1 MDSTSLFFSA
11 LQMLILATSALVMRR
26 NNSFYDRKRPYFVKN
41 SENWK
46 IKDWKVRLIREFF
59 VYLQKKRKMKTDTKT
74 KKPERKSVFLK
85 LVEDKKAISECIRM
99 GGDLS
104 KLAKERGLKF
114 AKPL

>member
-1 MDSTSLFFSA
+1 MNTAFVWLGELFCEK
-11 LQMLILATSALVMRR
+11 LRKKE
-26 NNSFYDRKRPYFVKN
+26 DKRPESQVDQGILCLFA
-41 SENWK
+41 
-46 IKDWKVRLIREFF
+46 
-59 VYLQKKRKMKTDTKT
+59 KKRKMKTDTKT
-74 KKPERKSVFLK
+74 KEPDRKSVFLK

>member
-1 MDSTSLFFSA
+1 
-11 LQMLILATSALVMRR
+11 
-26 NNSFYDRKRPYFVKN
+26 
-41 SENWK
+41 
-46 IKDWKVRLIREFF
+46 
-59 VYLQKKRKMKTDTKT
+59 MKTDTKT

-104 KLAKERGLKF
+104 KLAKECGLKF

>member
-1 MDSTSLFFSA
+1 MFFYRQRRKKPQSNYAKHSLFA
-11 LQMLILATSALVMRR
+11 KIATTGLHTGITFAA
-26 NNSFYDRKRPYFVKN
+26 
-41 SENWK
+41 
-46 IKDWKVRLIREFF
+46 
-59 VYLQKKRKMKTDTKT
+59 KKRKMKTDTKT